1 MKKMNV
7 RNGSMGDLPFSGEKW
22 RRSGLRGGVQSG
34 RGTERV
40 GKREI
45 AVKMQKI

>member
-1 MKKMNV
+1 MNV

-22 RRSGLRGGVQSG
+22 RRSGLRGVHSG